1 MDMKTNKETEVTLT
15 QERVLS
21 IEVSSRITKEKK
33 QMPSIFLVTS
43 LSSLATD
50 GMELDEDSGFPA
62 DAGKAPLTLL
72 LRTWPPTCLYDPLV
86 PGD

>member
-33 QMPSIFLVTS
+33 QMPSIFFGY
-43 LSSLATD
+43 LSILFSH
-50 GMELDEDSGFPA
+50 GWNGI
-62 DAGKAPLTLL
+62 G
-72 LRTWPPTCLYDPLV
+72 
-86 PGD
+86 